1 MQVIAIRDG
10 VHPGDDPVPSHRF
23 EIADNAT
30 PEDILRKATDRHWL
44 PSFCDWQ
51 RNTPVDRAT
60 LVIASNEV
68 LAVLAYQWP
77 DLRFMSF
84 LEIRM
89 RSVDLREGVLRLHF
103 SYLAQVDPEMVYDIL
118 CRVKLHSGLLR
129 E

>member
-1 MQVIAIRDG
+1 MQVIATRDG

-23 EIADNAT
+23 EIADDST
-30 PEDILRKATDRHWL
+30 PEDILQKAADRHWL
-44 PSFCDWQ
+44 PSFWDWQ
-51 RNTPVDRAT
+51 RNVPVDQAT
-60 LVIASNEV
+60 WVIASNEV

-89 RSVDLREGVLRLHF
+89 RGVDLREGVLRLHF
-103 SYLAQVDPEMVYDIL
+103 SYLARVDPEMVYNIL
-118 CRVKLHSGLLR
+118 RRVTLHS